1 MILNDIMSDEALQI
15 EDDIRRTEIA
25 IARTIKAIEDT
36 NTKKGHLEE
45 TLADL
50 YNEKLRLHLI
60 SLTYD

>member
-15 EDDIRRTEIA
+15 EKTIQLVEIA

-45 TLADL
+45 TLEDL
-50 YNEKLRLHLI
+50 YKEKLRLHLI

>member
-15 EDDIRRTEIA
+15 EEAINRIEVA
-25 IARTIKAIEDT
+25 IARTVKAIQNT

-45 TLADL
+45 TLEDL
-50 YNEKLRLHLI
+50 YREKLRLHLI